1 MSTLLSSISEFF
13 AALFGR
19 AARPYPGITAT
30 RGLDAPVNDA
40 AAYGVGI
47 EEARPPSGQLYWKV
61 QRVHHLTADENNFRQ
76 HIFVDMQDEAGNRLQ
91 GGAVRVSWPGGNQIV
106 TLDKPP
112 GEPAGNFPMWKYQ
125 VCEVTAIGMPGE
137 TLVSDKVTGLHTS
150 HKDEGP
156 GNRLFHHSFALVFQR
171 TLAGAAAPAR
181 ESVISGRVSNGAG
194 RTLLLL
200 QEGASVAQ
208 TVVAADES
216 YSLTALAAG
225 TYQVAVQ
232 GADVRSDPVTVDGR
246 GAATVNLTLP
256 AAPKEESMVSG
267 RVLRGAGKT
276 IELYASGALV
286 HWTLV
291 AADERYQFTG
301 LPAGLYRVGI
311 AGKDVV
317 SEDFHLDGVSARQQ
331 DLEIPESAG
340 PASKP
345 LTRYVLFA
353 PLNTVQGQIDWLL
366 AAPYLQAFGLTAG
379 ANLDHAKLAAQ
390 VTMIGGGPDA
400 PGAAV
405 EQALAAAGCRVERIA
420 GDANGVAAELA
431 QRIEAGQP

>member
-1 MSTLLSSISEFF
+1 
-13 AALFGR
+13 
-19 AARPYPGITAT
+19 
-30 RGLDAPVNDA
+30 
-40 AAYGVGI
+40 
-47 EEARPPSGQLYWKV
+47 
-61 QRVHHLTADENNFRQ
+61 
-76 HIFVDMQDEAGNRLQ
+76 
-91 GGAVRVSWPGGNQIV
+91 
-106 TLDKPP
+106 
-112 GEPAGNFPMWKYQ
+112 
-125 VCEVTAIGMPGE
+125 
-137 TLVSDKVTGLHTS
+137 
-150 HKDEGP
+150 
-156 GNRLFHHSFALVFQR
+156 
-171 TLAGAAAPAR
+171 
-181 ESVISGRVSNGAG
+181 
-194 RTLLLL
+194 
-200 QEGASVAQ
+200 
-208 TVVAADES
+208 
-216 YSLTALAAG
+216 
-225 TYQVAVQ
+225 
-232 GADVRSDPVTVDGR
+232 
-246 GAATVNLTLP
+246 
-256 AAPKEESMVSG
+256 MVSG

-420 GDANGVAAELA
+420 GDANAVATELA

>member
-19 AARPYPGITAT
+19 AARPYPGLSAS

-40 AAYGVGI
+40 AAYGVSI
-47 EEARPPSGQLYWKV
+47 EEAKPTSGQLYWKV

-91 GGAVRVSWPGGNQIV
+91 GGAVRVSWPGGDQIV
-106 TLDKPP
+106 ALDKPP

-125 VCEVTAIGMPGE
+125 VCEVTAIGIPGE
-137 TLVSDKVTGLHTS
+137 TLVSDKVTGLHTG

-171 TLAGAAAPAR
+171 TVAGAAAPAR

-194 RTLLLL
+194 RTVLLL

-291 AADERYQFTG
+291 AADEAYQFTG

-317 SEDFHLDGVSARQQ
+317 SEDFHLDGVNARQQ

-420 GDANGVAAELA
+420 GDANAVATELA